1 MELHTDEGDRKLHSL
16 CTEPAQNKIL
26 PSTEMSSWISAP
38 KLMPQPPAIL
48 ASLFPKDAS
57 FNNLMHLIYFYVS
70 IHPSIHLSIYLIYPS
85 ICLCICLSISL
96 SIYLSICLSICL
108 SIHLSIY
115 PFIYPSIRL
124 SIYLPIHPSIYV
136 SIYLPI
142 YLYDSASV
150 NIPACVLC
158 TSWA

>member
-38 KLMPQPPAIL
+38 KLMPQPPTIL

-57 FNNLMHLIYFYVS
+57 FNNLMHLLIYFYVS
-70 IHPSIHLSIYLIYPS
+70 IHPSI
-85 ICLCICLSISL
+85 
-96 SIYLSICLSICL
+96 L
-108 SIHLSIY
+108 SIHLSVY
-115 PFIYPSIRL
+115 PSVYPSTYPSVYPSVYPSIYSSIHSSIHL
-124 SIYLPIHPSIYV
+124 SIRLPIHPSIYV